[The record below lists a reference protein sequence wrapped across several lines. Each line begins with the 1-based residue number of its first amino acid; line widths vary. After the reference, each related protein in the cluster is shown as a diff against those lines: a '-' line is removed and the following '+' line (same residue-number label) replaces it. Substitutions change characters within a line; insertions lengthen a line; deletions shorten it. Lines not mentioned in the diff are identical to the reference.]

1 MSAETGILLSALMPR
16 DSFIIRSVR
25 VGREVGRRLA
35 DMGFTEGTDGVV
47 VRRGGFGGPMQ
58 VCIRGYDLLIRKDE
72 AARIEVDL
80 VASDRVYSG
89 QRGRGRVCRGRGR
102 RRWFGARPDFD

>member
-1 MSAETGILLSALMPR
+1 MSSAAGTLLSVLRPR
-16 DSFIIRSVR
+16 DRFIIRAVR

-58 VCIRGYDLLIRKDE
+58 VCIHGYDLLIRRDE
-72 AARIEVDL
+72 AARIEVELVDL
-80 VASDRVYSG
+80 DKGGRS
-89 QRGRGRVCRGRGR
+89 GRGRARAR
-102 RRWFGARPDFD
+102 RRWFEARPDFD

>member
-1 MSAETGILLSALMPR
+1 MSSPAGMLLSTLRPR
-16 DSFIIRSVR
+16 DSFIIRAVR

-35 DMGFTEGTDGVV
+35 DMGFTEGTEGVV

-72 AARIEVDL
+72 AARIEVEH
-80 VASDRVYSG
+80 VESDRG
-89 QRGRGRVCRGRGR
+89 GHGNHGGRGRGR

>member
-1 MSAETGILLSALMPR
+1 MSSAAGTLLSVLRPR
-16 DSFIIRSVR
+16 DHFIIRSLR

-72 AARIEVDL
+72 AARIEVEL
-80 VASDRVYSG
+80 VDSDRSG
-89 QRGRGRVCRGRGR
+89 HGGHGGRGRGRH
-102 RRWFGARPDFD
+102 RWFGARPDFD

>member
-1 MSAETGILLSALMPR
+1 MSPEAGVLLSQLRPR
-16 DSFIIRSVR
+16 DTFIIRSVK

-58 VCIRGYDLLIRKDE
+58 VCIRGYDLLIRKEE
-72 AARIEVDL
+72 AARIEVEL
-80 VASDRVYSG
+80 VDSARG
-89 QRGRGRVCRGRGR
+89 GFGGRGGRGRGR
-102 RRWFGARPDFD
+102 RRWFEARPDFD

>member
-1 MSAETGILLSALMPR
+1 MNAETGMLLSVLRPH

-47 VRRGGFGGPMQ
+47 IRRGGFGGPMQ

-72 AARIEVDL
+72 AARIEVEL
-80 VASDRVYSG
+80 VASDRG
-89 QRGRGRVCRGRGR
+89 GHGGRGRGR
-102 RRWFGARPDFD
+102 RRWFKARPDFD

>member
-1 MSAETGILLSALMPR
+1 MSLSVGMFLSMLRPR
-16 DSFIIRSVR
+16 ENFIIRSIR

-35 DMGFTEGTDGVV
+35 DMGFTEGTDGFV

-72 AARIEVDL
+72 AARIEVEIVETDH
-80 VASDRVYSG
+80 G
-89 QRGRGRVCRGRGR
+89 GNGGIGGRNGRGR

>member
-1 MSAETGILLSALMPR
+1 MSLMPGMLLSMLRPR

-72 AARIEVDL
+72 AARIEVEL
-80 VASDRVYSG
+80 VDPDRG
-89 QRGRGRVCRGRGR
+89 GHGGPAGHGGRGRGR
-102 RRWFGARPDFD
+102 RHWFGARPDFD